1 MKMKQLSVFAVSL
14 LIAGAAY
21 AHGPDKGAHGGPQV
35 DAGDYHVELVAQD
48 TALAVY
54 LNNDKNEPVDAKGH
68 KATGIFVVSG
78 KPQRIELQHE
88 GANKLAGTAPVALPA
103 TLKGAVQITLPTG
116 KTVQAKFE

>member
-1 MKMKQLSVFAVSL
+1 MRRLSLFAASL
-14 LIAGAAY
+14 LIAGTAY
-21 AHGPDKGAHGGPQV
+21 AHGPDKGHHGGPQV

-54 LNNDKNEPVDAKGH
+54 LNNDRNEPVDAKGY
-68 KATGIFVVSG
+68 KATGIFVVAG

-88 GANKLAGTAPVALPA
+88 SANKLSGTAAVTLPA

>member
-1 MKMKQLSVFAVSL
+1 MNMKRLSVLAASL

-21 AHGPDKGAHGGPQV
+21 AHGPDKGPHGGPQV

-88 GANKLAGTAPVALPA
+88 SANKLAGTAPVALPA